1 MQLNAAA
8 TKTPYLEVMKQI
20 KKNDLW
26 QFPVKACSLNLS
38 LQYRDAGQGMLR
50 EIRGNWRAEESKDV
64 KG

>member
-26 QFPVKACSLNLS
+26 QFSVKACSLNLS
-38 LQYRDAGQGMLR
+38 LQYRDAGQGM
-50 EIRGNWRAEESKDV
+50 A
-64 KG
+64 

>member
-1 MQLNAAA
+1 MQGSSTKDNPFMQLNAAA

-38 LQYRDAGQGMLR
+38 LQYRDAGQGM
-50 EIRGNWRAEESKDV
+50 A
-64 KG
+64 